1 MVRPVHLRISHLLQS
16 SDWTM
21 LTTNHFCLIF
31 LIGHS
36 QILRVVRTAKSIK
49 KCHCTPYVLQYY
61 CSFPSYRQCSHQS
74 INPNLSPYLP
84 SYPHYKHQTNY
95 VPVYSY
101 SPISSLT
108 NSHGPSYSNSL
119 NQSKKVF
126 GPFAS
131 KPISQNFKSC
141 FKNLIVIIIT
151 APTNWSISLPLHK
164 PPHNPQSCP
173 RCWQI
178 CSLAGSL
185 WKKKL
190 KRKGLKKRKCPKH
203 T

>member
-1 MVRPVHLRISHLLQS
+1 MPLHPLRSSILLQFSKLS
-16 SDWTM
+16 SM
-21 LTTNHFCLIF
+21 F
-31 LIGHS
+31 S
-36 QILRVVRTAKSIK
+36 
-49 KCHCTPYVLQYY
+49 
-61 CSFPSYRQCSHQS
+61 S
-74 INPNLSPYLP
+74 INQSNFIPLNPFHPHYLP

-119 NQSKKVF
+119 NQSTKVF

-151 APTNWSISLPLHK
+151 APTNCSISLPLHK

-185 WKKKL
+185 
-190 KRKGLKKRKCPKH
+190 
-203 T
+203 